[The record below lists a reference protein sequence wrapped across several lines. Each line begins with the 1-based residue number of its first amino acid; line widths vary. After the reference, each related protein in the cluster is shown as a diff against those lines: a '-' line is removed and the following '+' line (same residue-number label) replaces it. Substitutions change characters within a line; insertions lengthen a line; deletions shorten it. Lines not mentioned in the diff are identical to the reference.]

1 MRTLITGATGRV
13 GSGYAGQQLAHGQPI
28 RVLVQ
33 TEDQAAAWWNRGAEV
48 IVGDLYDT
56 DAVKLAVAGV
66 DAIVHLAAALDDYAT
81 TGLAEAARDAGVPRL
96 VCVSTNLVSGPEHT
110 MSFVTMDCLFC
121 RIVSGEIP
129 ATLVRETDTT
139 LAFRDIM
146 PKAAAHILVI
156 PKEHYADVATLA
168 QADAKLAGDV
178 LETVA
183 IVAEHECLVAD
194 GFRVIFNTGEY
205 AGQEVSHVHA
215 HVLGG
220 EPLGPMLAK

>member
-1 MRTLITGATGRV
+1 MRTLITDATGRV
-13 GSGYAGQQLAHGQPI
+13 GDRYARRQLALGQPI
-28 RVLVQ
+28 RVLVH
-33 TEDQAAAWWNRGAEV
+33 TEDQAADWWNRGAEV
-48 IVGDLYDT
+48 IVGELCDT
-56 DAVKLAVAGV
+56 DAVKQAVSGV
-66 DAIVHLAAALDDYAT
+66 DAIVHLAAFDDDAT
-81 TGLAEAARDAGVPRL
+81 AGLAEAARDAGVSRL
-96 VCVSTNLVSGPEHT
+96 VCVSTNLVDGPEHT

-139 LAFRDIM
+139 LAFRDIT
-146 PKAAAHILVI
+146 PKAVSHILVV
-156 PKEHYADVATLA
+156 PKEHYVDVATLA
-168 QADAKLAGDV
+168 QADAKLAGEV

-183 IVAEHECLVAD
+183 IVAEHEGLVAD

>member
-1 MRTLITGATGRV
+1 
-13 GSGYAGQQLAHGQPI
+13 
-28 RVLVQ
+28 
-33 TEDQAAAWWNRGAEV
+33 
-48 IVGDLYDT
+48 
-56 DAVKLAVAGV
+56 
-66 DAIVHLAAALDDYAT
+66 
-81 TGLAEAARDAGVPRL
+81 
-96 VCVSTNLVSGPEHT
+96 

-139 LAFRDIM
+139 LAFRDIT
-146 PKAAAHILVI
+146 PKAVSHILVV
-156 PKEHYADVATLA
+156 PKEHYVDVATLA
-168 QADAKLAGDV
+168 QADAKLAGEV

-183 IVAEHECLVAD
+183 IVAEHEGLVAD